1 MPAFHPPPES
11 LPERTMPV
19 SRTRHLVV
27 TFAALLLMNG
37 LTAPSVAQSQGFVT
51 GAIYAGPRIWT
62 GNLNGATAIGV
73 QAEKGLTA
81 PGKYG
86 PGVISAGL
94 GVDWYSWDFTYP
106 GGRYEYTVV
115 PIQAFSN
122 YHFVVKSQPKLDPYA
137 GLALVY
143 SVVNATVTGVGS
155 ASASASGT
163 DIAGQV
169 GARWF
174 FTEKFAAQGQLGF
187 GYGTLS
193 VGATWKF

>member
-27 TFAALLLMNG
+27 TFAALLLLNG

-94 GVDWYSWDFTYP
+94 GVDWYAWDFTYP

>member
-1 MPAFHPPPES
+1 MPMPA
-11 LPERTMPV
+11 
-19 SRTRHLVV
+19 SRSRLRAPTI
-27 TFAALLLMNG
+27 AALLLLNSFAA
-37 LTAPSVAQSQGFVT
+37 TAVAEAQGFAT
-51 GAIYAGPRIWT
+51 GAVYAGPRIWT

-86 PGVISAGL
+86 PGVISAGI

-106 GGRYEYTVV
+106 GGKYEYSVV

-122 YHFVVKSQPKLDPYA
+122 YHFAVKSQPKLDPYA

-143 SVVNATVTGVGS
+143 SVVNATVTGLGS

>member
-1 MPAFHPPPES
+1 MPTSRSRHPAI
-11 LPERTMPV
+11 
-19 SRTRHLVV
+19 
-27 TFAALLLMNG
+27 TFAAVLLLSS
-37 LTAPSVAQSQGFVT
+37 LPAATALQAQGFAT

-86 PGVISAGL
+86 PGVISAGH

-106 GGRYEYTVV
+106 GGKYEYSVV

-122 YHFVVKSQPKLDPYA
+122 YHSGIKTQPNAEPYA
-137 GLALVY
+137 ELAMEY
-143 SVVNATVTGVGS
+143 SVVNATVTGIGS

-163 DIAGQV
+163 DLAGQV

>member
-27 TFAALLLMNG
+27 TFAALLLLNG